1 MLFTNMLV
9 IKHQLNHGE
18 LVVLLPV
25 FLVLEEVVRTD
36 QVRVLSVTCAVEV
49 ECLHQLKHGEDGT
62 VQSTKSKEG
71 LLFAPH

>member
-25 FLVLEEVVRTD
+25 FLESEVVVPTGPDRELT
-36 QVRVLSVTCAVEV
+36 VTCVDPDV
-49 ECLHQLKHGEDGT
+49 CSLPPRHGGNGT
-62 VQSTKSKEG
+62 DE
-71 LLFAPH
+71 